1 MWPTGFPGRRRAGDT
16 DDVPAGAAMTTL
28 RSVVA
33 YLACMLRCAEIA
45 YIVVQVGIWHSFYT
59 AAPWRIT
66 APVLIA
72 VWSAVLVAWLRRRGP
87 SAPLACADFAVYA
100 ALAVAAQACVPP
112 AVRDDTFS
120 WLVISMS
127 GQVMVPAWYAPT
139 ALSVL
144 IGLISPAAYLAGA
157 LLQPAADIRT
167 AAAAAA
173 LLLVVGLSHVYLR
186 RVLYGRAAAAD
197 AGLEEADQAA
207 RERYALLRA
216 TIERREHE
224 RLVHDTVLN
233 TLTALARTGGQPG
246 AGAAAAAASR
256 CQQDVTLV
264 EAALGSP
271 GDLTGDSGRN
281 PLDLLGEL
289 RAVSDRMRARGLTVH
304 FDAGAGAA
312 AAAGAGDGGAAG
324 AGAAGGASDAGGAP
338 VPARVVTAISGAA
351 REALVNVAEHAG
363 TGEAWVAV
371 RRAAGR
377 VLVTVRDTGAG
388 FDPAAVGPTRLGLC
402 RSIAERT
409 AECGGQ
415 ATVRSAPGAG
425 TEVLLSW
432 PAPADADW
440 PAGQVTADRAPV
452 TVDSPW

>member
-16 DDVPAGAAMTTL
+16 GDVPAGAAMTTL

-33 YLACMLRCAEIA
+33 YLACMLRCAEIV

-59 AAPWRIT
+59 AAPWRLT

-186 RVLYGRAAAAD
+186 RVLYGRAVAAD

-207 RERYALLRA
+207 RGRYALLRA

-233 TLTALARTGGQPG
+233 TLTALARAGGQPG
-246 AGAAAAAASR
+246 AGPAAAAASR
-256 CQQDVTLV
+256 CQQDVALV

-271 GDLTGDSGRN
+271 GDLTGDSGRS
-281 PLDLLGEL
+281 PVDLLGEL
-289 RAVSDRMRARGLTVH
+289 RAVAGRMRARGLTVH
-304 FDAGAGAA
+304 FDADADAGAGAHAA
-312 AAAGAGDGGAAG
+312 AAAG
-324 AGAAGGASDAGGAP
+324 DAGGFP
-338 VPARVVTAISGAA
+338 VPAPVVTAISGAA

-363 TGEAWVAV
+363 TGEAWVTV
-371 RRAAGR
+371 RRTAGQ

-388 FDPAAVGPTRLGLC
+388 FDPAAVGRTRLGLR

-415 ATVRSAPGAG
+415 ATVRSAPGEG

-432 PAPADADW
+432 PAPAGAPAYADRPA
-440 PAGQVTADRAPV
+440 PAGQVTGDRAPV